1 MLTLLS
7 ASTDDGKDDTE
18 GEEFKKARELR
29 REEVRLQ
36 PLPVNLPTDTET
48 EVSLVEI
55 FSFGYGKTNVLFSS
69 LLLLYLI
76 SLYSLMISHTI
87 SH

>member
-1 MLTLLS
+1 MNTNHISLTFNNFLCF
-7 ASTDDGKDDTE
+7 ADDGKDDTE

-48 EVSLVEI
+48 EVSLLE
-55 FSFGYGKTNVLFSS
+55 FLSLGYGKLI
-69 LLLLYLI
+69 LL
-76 SLYSLMISHTI
+76 S
-87 SH
+87 

>member
-1 MLTLLS
+1 MDLLIILNILWHYTNGDS
-7 ASTDDGKDDTE
+7 RHTDDGKDDTE

-48 EVSLVEI
+48 EVSCVDML
-55 FSFGYGKTNVLFSS
+55 SLGYGEN
-69 LLLLYLI
+69 
-76 SLYSLMISHTI
+76 
-87 SH
+87 